1 MSTQKTEK
9 TRLETLREELAREE
23 AAQRRREEK
32 EKEEYE
38 KDRNHLIVSSFATA
52 IQIASELKAFKAL
65 LTEAMEEQ
73 QNKLNNYGA
82 IRANSKGGFS
92 IKSADGNLKL
102 TRSRCTVPEWDER
115 STKAVDLIR
124 DFLQDTVKKRDLK
137 LYEILISFIQRNKK
151 GDLEYSQVMNLV
163 QHEDKYDDPRWLEGL
178 KLIKESFHNELQK
191 YSYQFHKKNDQG
203 EWENLNLN
211 FSAL

>member
-1 MSTQKTEK
+1 MSVQTTGKTK
-9 TRLETLREELAREE
+9 VQILREELAKEE
-23 AAQRRREEK
+23 AAERRKLEK

-92 IKSADGNLKL
+92 IKSEDGLLKL